1 MPLNHNNEE
10 VDYLAD
16 SLNMWYLLIV
26 KPQ

>member
-1 MPLNHNNEE
+1 MPLNHHNE